1 MNALTPSSRPSASF
15 NSSPEASALA
25 LELAKIL
32 KLVAP
37 VSMSEADH
45 LSWLASAV
53 DALDGIRASEVAAV
67 SVEIR
72 RKVTRP
78 SQIVPAI
85 ADLVADQRARSARM
99 RENSDPRAAAERRI
113 NEEAS
118 ERRHKAKSQA
128 EVESAWLWERD
139 ERKAAGLAVPPIEP
153 ALSPAEI
160 ERIPAHGVS
169 FGLRTGFLKR
179 VGERTVEVTDTGEI
193 DAFRERQRAA
203 LNREAGK

>member
-78 SQIVPAI
+78 SQIVPAV
-85 ADLVADQRARSARM
+85 AGLVADQRALSARM
-99 RENSDPRAAAERRI
+99 REAFDPRAAAERRI
-113 NEEAS
+113 AEEAS
-118 ERRHKAKSQA
+118 ERRHKARSQA
-128 EVESAWLWERD
+128 DVEAAWLWERD
-139 ERKAAGLAVPPIEP
+139 ERKAAGLAVPTIEP
-153 ALSPAEI
+153 PLSAAEI
-160 ERIPAHGVS
+160 ERIPAHVVG

-179 VGERTVEVTDTGEI
+179 VDERIVEVTDTGEI
-193 DAFRERQRAA
+193 DAIRDRQRASA
-203 LNREAGK
+203 HGS